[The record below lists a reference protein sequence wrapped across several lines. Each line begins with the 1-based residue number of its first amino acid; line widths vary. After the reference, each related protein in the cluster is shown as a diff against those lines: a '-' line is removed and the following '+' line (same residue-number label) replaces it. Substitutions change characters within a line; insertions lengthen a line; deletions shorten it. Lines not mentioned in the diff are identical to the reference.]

1 MGWIRDKLSLL
12 IEEGKKAL
20 KCDIVI
26 MSDAKEDIC
35 INIYSDSCLTV
46 AEGLIARTYLHWNG
60 LCLEGYGVEGYEEK
74 EYCTIQWISR
84 SRG

>member
-26 MSDAKEDIC
+26 MSDAKEDIYIGTDC
-35 INIYSDSCLTV
+35 VWRGT
-46 AEGLIARTYLHWNG
+46 G
-60 LCLEGYGVEGYEEK
+60 
-74 EYCTIQWISR
+74 
-84 SRG
+84 SRGTRRRNIVQYNG